1 MNRKG
6 FTLIELLAVIIVLA
20 LVLTLTIPSSI
31 NAYKKA
37 KLKTEA
43 VFVSRISGVVDEY
56 ISLASQELLKNDDKL
71 SFSEL
76 EKESDEIYKKP
87 STGIQELDEDW
98 TNYKVYKT
106 TITVENLIDNELL
119 FEAKYINPNNKN
131 YSYTDDKGIT
141 HNTCK
146 TNAEIEIYKDSDAVY
161 CHKIRFN
168 SFDCLTND
176 YKKLIMEE
184 EQLGLEGDEFK
195 NYNPYVV
202 DTCVWE
208 KEKVSSEEE

>member
-20 LVLTLTIPSSI
+20 LVLTITIPTSI

-56 ISLASQELLKNDDKL
+56 ISLASQELLKNDKKL
-71 SFSEL
+71 SFKQEDG
-76 EKESDEIYKKP
+76 KYKKP
-87 STGIQELDEDW
+87 DTGIGLGEDW
-98 TNYKVYKT
+98 TNYKVYKA
-106 TITVENLIDNELL
+106 TITVNNLIDNELL

-131 YSYTDDKGIT
+131 YSYTDDKGT

-161 CHKIRFN
+161 CHKIRFD
-168 SFDCLTND
+168 SFGCLTDD

-184 EQLGLEGDEFK
+184 EHLALEDEDFT

-208 KEKVSSEEE
+208 KE

>member
-20 LVLTLTIPSSI
+20 LVLTLTIPTSI

-56 ISLASQELLKNDDKL
+56 ISLASQELLKNDEKL
-71 SFSEL
+71 SFTQE
-76 EKESDEIYKKP
+76 EGKYKKP
-87 STGIQELDEDW
+87 DTGIGLGEDW
-98 TNYKVYKT
+98 ANYKVYKA
-106 TITVENLIDNELL
+106 TITVDNLIDNELL

-146 TNAEIEIYKDSDAVY
+146 INAKIEIYKDSDAVY
-161 CHKIRFN
+161 CHKIQA
-168 SFDCLTND
+168 SELGCLTDD
-176 YKKLIMEE
+176 YINEYLD
-184 EQLGLEGDEFK
+184 GD
-195 NYNPYVV
+195 NNAYAVN
-202 DTCVWE
+202 TCVW
-208 KEKVSSEEE
+208 SETEE